1 MNYLALS
8 RIKESI
14 IYEKKWLN
22 TDEDLDA
29 IGEIIWS
36 VGFFSEWNTVI
47 SIKNHRRKNGNINIY
62 LLLKK
67 CTKIIIK

>member
-8 RIKESI
+8 RIKALI

-29 IGEIIWS
+29 IGEII
-36 VGFFSEWNTVI
+36 
-47 SIKNHRRKNGNINIY
+47 
-62 LLLKK
+62 
-67 CTKIIIK
+67 

>member
-36 VGFFSEWNTVI
+36 VGFISEWNTVI
-47 SIKNHRRKNGNINIY
+47 SRKKNGNINIY

-67 CTKIIIK
+67 CTKTIIK

>member
-29 IGEIIWS
+29 IGEII
-36 VGFFSEWNTVI
+36 
-47 SIKNHRRKNGNINIY
+47 
-62 LLLKK
+62 
-67 CTKIIIK
+67 